1 MRKAFGCWSPLRVHV
16 NPQSRPASSPSQKY
30 KEIIR
35 KIVFFAA
42 TAEKFFKKEKEIFAR
57 ESPPPCHLVNKRS

>member
-42 TAEKFFKKEKEIFAR
+42 AAEKFF
-57 ESPPPCHLVNKRS
+57 